1 MELREINAFLQVA
14 QFKSFSKAARHLGY
28 SQAAITIQIKQ
39 LEQEL
44 DVHLFDR
51 IGKQISLTRDGELF
65 FEHANTIM
73 QELAQARETLSR
85 DRKLH
90 GTLRIGTIESICTVL
105 LPQVMKQYHILY
117 PEVNVRIPI
126 DSPEIL
132 LSSLTNGTL
141 DLVYILDQQI
151 HDERF
156 IKVLE
161 TPEEAVF
168 TASSSNPFTGR
179 QQIPLDEI
187 LSQPFILTE
196 RNASYR
202 LMLDRYLAAREQA
215 IRPYLSIGNTE
226 FIIRQLIGSSSLSFL
241 PSFTIAPEEKK
252 GLLCAL
258 DVEQFH
264 MQVWRQ
270 VLHHKDKW
278 VTREME
284 AFFQLLRSQHH

>member
-65 FEHANTIM
+65 FKHANTIM

-105 LPQVMKQYHILY
+105 LPQVMKQYHTLY
-117 PEVNVRIPI
+117 PEVNVRITL

-132 LSSLTNGTL
+132 LNSLTNGTL

-168 TASSSNPFTGR
+168 TASSSNPFTSPG
-179 QQIPLDEI
+179 
-187 LSQPFILTE
+187 
-196 RNASYR
+196 
-202 LMLDRYLAAREQA
+202 
-215 IRPYLSIGNTE
+215 
-226 FIIRQLIGSSSLSFL
+226 
-241 PSFTIAPEEKK
+241 
-252 GLLCAL
+252 
-258 DVEQFH
+258 
-264 MQVWRQ
+264 
-270 VLHHKDKW
+270 
-278 VTREME
+278 
-284 AFFQLLRSQHH
+284 

>member
-1 MELREINAFLQVA
+1 METRWNFERSMRFYRWHSLRVFQ
-14 QFKSFSKAARHLGY
+14 KAARHLGY

-65 FEHANTIM
+65 FEHANAIM
-73 QELAQARETLSR
+73 QELTQARETLSR

-117 PEVNVRIPI
+117 PEVNVRITI

-132 LSSLTNGTL
+132 LNSLTNGTL

-202 LMLDRYLAAREQA
+202 LMLDLLPGCQGTGD
-215 IRPYLSIGNTE
+215 P
-226 FIIRQLIGSSSLSFL
+226 SLSVHRQHRIHHPSADRKLQPVL
-241 PSFTIAPEEKK
+241 PALLCHCSGRKK
-252 GLLCAL
+252 GTAL
-258 DVEQFH
+258 
-264 MQVWRQ
+264 RPGRGTIPYAG
-270 VLHHKDKW
+270 L
-278 VTREME
+278 E
-284 AFFQLLRSQHH
+284 AGAPP

>member
-51 IGKQISLTRDGELF
+51 IGKQISLTRDGKLF

-105 LPQVMKQYHILY
+105 LPQVMKQYHTLY
-117 PEVNVRIPI
+117 PEVNVRITL

-132 LSSLTNGTL
+132 LNSLTNGTL

-179 QQIPLDEI
+179 QQ
-187 LSQPFILTE
+187 
-196 RNASYR
+196 
-202 LMLDRYLAAREQA
+202 M
-215 IRPYLSIGNTE
+215 
-226 FIIRQLIGSSSLSFL
+226 
-241 PSFTIAPEEKK
+241 
-252 GLLCAL
+252 
-258 DVEQFH
+258 
-264 MQVWRQ
+264 
-270 VLHHKDKW
+270 VLEYK
-278 VTREME
+278 
-284 AFFQLLRSQHH
+284 

>member
-1 MELREINAFLQVA
+1 MRFYRWHSLRVFQK
-14 QFKSFSKAARHLGY
+14 QPRHLGY

-105 LPQVMKQYHILY
+105 LPQVMKQYHTLY
-117 PEVNVRIPI
+117 PEVNVRITL

-132 LSSLTNGTL
+132 LNSLTNGTL

-187 LSQPFILTE
+187 LSIPLF
-196 RNASYR
+196 
-202 LMLDRYLAAREQA
+202 
-215 IRPYLSIGNTE
+215 
-226 FIIRQLIGSSSLSFL
+226 
-241 PSFTIAPEEKK
+241 
-252 GLLCAL
+252 
-258 DVEQFH
+258 
-264 MQVWRQ
+264 
-270 VLHHKDKW
+270 
-278 VTREME
+278 
-284 AFFQLLRSQHH
+284 

>member
-105 LPQVMKQYHILY
+105 LPQVMKQYHTLY
-117 PEVNVRIPI
+117 PEVNVRITL

-132 LSSLTNGTL
+132 LNSLTNGTL

-168 TASSSNPFTGR
+168 TASSSNPFTSR

-187 LSQPFILTE
+187 LSHPFILTE

-202 LMLDRYLAAREQA
+202 LMLDRYLAARDQA

-226 FIIRQLIGSSSLSFL
+226 FIIRQLIGGSSLSFL
-241 PSFTIAPEEKK
+241 PSFAIAPEEKK

-284 AFFQLLRSQHH
+284 AFFQLLRS

>member
-1 MELREINAFLQVA
+1 MEKESAVLCADHI
-14 QFKSFSKAARHLGY
+14 SKWYDGRCILKDVSLHLE
-28 SQAAITIQIKQ
+28 T
-39 LEQEL
+39 
-44 DVHLFDR
+44 
-51 IGKQISLTRDGELF
+51 GELVCLLGVSGAGKTTLF
-65 FEHANTIM
+65 H
-73 QELAQARETLSR
+73 TLS
-85 DRKLH
+85 
-90 GTLRIGTIESICTVL
+90 G
-105 LPQVMKQYHILY
+105 
-117 PEVNVRIPI
+117 
-126 DSPEIL
+126 
-132 LSSLTNGTL
+132 
-141 DLVYILDQQI
+141 
-151 HDERF
+151 
-156 IKVLE
+156 LE

-187 LSQPFILTE
+187 LSHPFILTE

-241 PSFTIAPEEKK
+241 PSFAIAPEEKK

-258 DVEQFH
+258 DVDQFH

-284 AFFQLLRSQHH
+284 AFFQLLRS

>member
-14 QFKSFSKAARHLGY
+14 QFKSFSKAAKHLGY

-44 DVHLFDR
+44 GVHLFDR

-65 FEHANTIM
+65 FGHANTIM
-73 QELAQARETLSR
+73 QELAQARETLSG
-85 DRKLH
+85 DRVLH

-105 LPQVMKQYHILY
+105 LPQVMKQCHALH
-117 PEVNVRIPI
+117 PQVNVRITI
-126 DSPEIL
+126 DSPDVL
-132 LSSLTNGTL
+132 LNSLTNGTL
-141 DLVYILDQQI
+141 DLVYILDQQV

-156 IKVLE
+156 VKVLE
-161 TPEEAVF
+161 MPEEAVF
-168 TASSSNPFTGR
+168 PAASSNPLTAR

-196 RNASYR
+196 RDASYR
-202 LMLDRYLAAREQA
+202 LMLERYLAAKEQV
-215 IRPYLSIGNTE
+215 ICPYLSIGNTE
-226 FIIRQLIGSSSLSFL
+226 FIIHQLIGSSSLSFL
-241 PSFTIAPEEKK
+241 PAFAIAPEEKQ
-252 GLLCAL
+252 GLLRAL

-270 VLHHKDKW
+270 VIYHKDKW
-278 VTREME
+278 VTQEME
-284 AFFQLLRSQHH
+284 AFFQLLKP

>member
-14 QFKSFSKAARHLGY
+14 QFKSFSKAAKHLGY

-44 DVHLFDR
+44 GVHLFDR

-65 FEHANTIM
+65 FGHANTIM
-73 QELAQARETLSR
+73 QELAQARETLSG
-85 DRKLH
+85 DRVLH

-105 LPQVMKQYHILY
+105 LPQVMKQCHALH
-117 PEVNVRIPI
+117 PQVNVRITI
-126 DSPEIL
+126 DSPDVL
-132 LSSLTNGTL
+132 LNSLTNGTL
-141 DLVYILDQQI
+141 DLVYILDQQV

-156 IKVLE
+156 VKVLE
-161 TPEEAVF
+161 MPEEAVF
-168 TASSSNPFTGR
+168 TAASSNPLTAR

-196 RNASYR
+196 RDASYR
-202 LMLDRYLAAREQA
+202 LMLERYLAAKEQV
-215 IRPYLSIGNTE
+215 ICPYLSIGNTE
-226 FIIRQLIGSSSLSFL
+226 FIIHQLIGSSSLSFL
-241 PSFTIAPEEKK
+241 PAFAIAPEEKQ
-252 GLLCAL
+252 GLLRAL

-270 VLHHKDKW
+270 VIYHKDKW
-278 VTREME
+278 VTQEME
-284 AFFQLLRSQHH
+284 AFFQLLKP

>member
-105 LPQVMKQYHILY
+105 LPQVMKQYHTLY
-117 PEVNVRIPI
+117 PEVNVRITL

-132 LSSLTNGTL
+132 LNSLTNGTL

-187 LSQPFILTE
+187 LSHPFILTE

-202 LMLDRYLAAREQA
+202 LMLDRYLAARERA

-241 PSFTIAPEEKK
+241 PSFAIAPEEKK

-258 DVEQFH
+258 DVDQFH

-284 AFFQLLRSQHH
+284 AFFQLLRS